1 MRLASIFIASLLS
14 LTAHADIVT
23 AAVASN
29 FRATAER
36 LAADFVLQTGHEL
49 RISSGSTGKLHA
61 QITYGAPFDVFLA
74 ADATSPRLL
83 EESGLGVTGSR
94 FTYAIGELVLWSAA
108 DGVVD
113 CRQELENLGNF
124 RLAIANP
131 ETAPYGR
138 AAREFLLHAGLWE
151 RLEPQLVYGE
161 NIAQALHFAV
171 SGNARYAL
179 IARSQA
185 IDSRLPAA
193 TCSWTVPD
201 ATHAALL
208 HQAVLLQRA
217 AANPAARSFLH
228 YLQGDAARATIRRSG
243 YGVP

>member
-1 MRLASIFIASLLS
+1 MRLASILIASLLS

-36 LAADFVLQTGHEL
+36 LAADFALQTGHEL

-61 QITYGAPFDVFLA
+61 QILYGAPFDVFLA

-131 ETAPYGR
+131 ETAPYGH
-138 AAREFLLHAGLWE
+138 AAREFLLHVGLWE
-151 RLEPQLVYGE
+151 RLVPQLVYGE

-185 IDSRLPAA
+185 IDPRLPAA
-193 TCSWTVPD
+193 TCSWAVPG

-228 YLQGDAARATIRRSG
+228 YLQGDAARATIDRSG

>member
-1 MRLASIFIASLLS
+1 MRLASILIASLLS
-14 LTAHADIVT
+14 LTAQADIVT

-36 LAADFVLQTGHEL
+36 LAADFALQTGHEL

-131 ETAPYGR
+131 ETAPYGH
-138 AAREFLLHAGLWE
+138 AAREFLLHVGLWE
-151 RLEPQLVYGE
+151 RLVPQLVYGE

-185 IDSRLPAA
+185 IDPRLPAA
-193 TCSWTVPD
+193 TCSWAVPG

-228 YLQGDAARATIRRSG
+228 YLQGDAARATIDRSG